1 MPKVTFVGHACVII
15 AHESHTLIVDP
26 FITGN
31 PSAAIKADAVSPTHI
46 LVSHGHG
53 DHFGDT
59 IPMAKR
65 SGATVIGTY
74 EICQICGKAGVA
86 THPMNIGG
94 AHQFPFGRVKLTIA
108 HHSGGYGDD
117 ASQYA
122 GPPVGFLITIG
133 GKTIYHA
140 GDTGLFYD
148 MKLIGDMNAI
158 DLAILPVGDNFT
170 MGIDDAAKAVEFL
183 KPKQVLPIHYN
194 TWPVIDADPTR
205 LAQLAPGVRLMA
217 LKPGESFSL

>member
-1 MPKVTFVGHACVII
+1 MPTVTFIGHSCVII
-15 AHESHTLIVDP
+15 THDSHTLIVDP

-31 PSAAIKADAVSPTHI
+31 PSATINANAVVPTHI
-46 LVSHGHG
+46 LVSHGHS

-59 IPMAKR
+59 IPMAKK
-65 SGATVIGTY
+65 SGATVIGSF
-74 EICQICGKAGVA
+74 EICQICGKEGVT

-117 ASQYA
+117 ASRYS

-148 MKLIGDMNAI
+148 MKLIGEMNDI

-170 MGIDDAAKAVEFL
+170 MGISDAAKAIEFL
-183 KPKQVLPIHYN
+183 KPKRVLPIHYN
-194 TWPVIDADPTR
+194 TWPVINAEPS
-205 LAQLAPGVRLMA
+205 QLAELVPEVIVTALRPG
-217 LKPGESFSL
+217 GSLTL